1 MALYTDFRPKDFSE
15 VVGNTTTVRT
25 LKAIFDKGQKFPH
38 AIMLYGPSG
47 TGKTTLGRIIKDK
60 LGCSYLDYKEVNA
73 ASKDSRGIDGMTEI
87 IDSVKYKPLMGKV
100 KVWLIDEAHQISS
113 AGMNSML
120 KILEE
125 PPAHCYFILCTTM
138 PEKILTTIKTRCS
151 SFPTAHLN
159 DAQMKELI
167 LTVLASKL
175 TGLMG
180 NPEVLNEIAEK
191 VTAFSEGSPRQGLTI
206 LEKIT
211 NLETKEE
218 MLEAIEGVLT
228 QENGNT
234 MELCRALLK
243 VKKGEWEDISAILRK
258 CEDVKSEPEKVRRMI
273 LGYMNSVL
281 LNEDKSGRNT
291 SAKQNACIL
300 INCIKENTF
309 YSGSAGLVS
318 GLFKYVSM

>member
-1 MALYTDFRPKDFSE
+1 MALYTDLRPKDFNE
-15 VVGNTTTVRT
+15 IIGNTTTVRS

-60 LGCSYLDYKEVNA
+60 LGCSYLDYKEINA

-87 IDSVKYKPLMGKV
+87 IDSVKYKPLMGKI

-120 KILEE
+120 KVLEE

-138 PEKILTTIKTRCS
+138 PEKILSTIKTRCT
-151 SFPTAHLN
+151 SFVTSHLT
-159 DAQMKELI
+159 DLQMKDLVLKT
-167 LTVLASKL
+167 LTSKL
-175 TGLMG
+175 SGLAG
-180 NPEVLNEIAEK
+180 NFDFLDEVADK
-191 VTAFSEGSPRQGLTI
+191 VVMFAEGSPRQGLTI
-206 LEKIT
+206 LEKII

-218 MLEAIEGVLT
+218 MLESVSSVLT
-228 QENGNT
+228 QENSGI
-234 MELCRALLK
+234 MDLCRALLK
-243 VKKGEWEDISAILRK
+243 VKKGEWETISSILRN

-281 LNEDKSGRNT
+281 INEDKTGRNS
-291 SAKQNACIL
+291 SAKQNACII

-318 GLFKYVSM
+318 GLYKFVSM